1 MSFLKDNF
9 GTDLLISSWLFLV
22 NIYKYYL
29 FIFMSH
35 KLLFTLIASLKILK
49 VSNIF
54 YCFACFLT
62 YFDKFRTVNSTI
74 ISDSYAYDTCML
86 ISSLIYLESSY
97 RLLVITYPENFLLI
111 IESSRIKDQNID
123 FFEKY
128 FGYKSFFRYFDKFT
142 LYLPLLFE
150 VSIYF
155 KQ

>member
-1 MSFLKDNF
+1 MPY
-9 GTDLLISSWLFLV
+9 G
-22 NIYKYYL
+22 
-29 FIFMSH
+29 
-35 KLLFTLIASLKILK
+35 LLFTLIASLKIHK

-54 YCFACFLT
+54 YCLACFLT

-97 RLLVITYPENFLLI
+97 RLLVLTYPENFLVI

-128 FGYKSFFRYFDKFT
+128 FGYKSFFRY
-142 LYLPLLFE
+142 LINLLN
-150 VSIYF
+150 IYYYF
-155 KQ
+155 LNNLFI